1 MAKLE
6 RSITKDDLIAAL
18 NAKVAGLRIQQ
29 QMAGAMDPLEGIRQ
43 AIRIRQQGQAPGVMP
58 GNLAQ
63 MIKQQPR

>member
-43 AIRIRQQGQAPGVMP
+43 AIRIRQQGQTPGVMP